1 MGSVTSESSASAVH
15 LANMAFHSLTV
26 CMFLAV
32 SVSCVYSSRPHYS
45 PTPYPSR
52 PYAPSYSPHHK
63 PAYKPYTP
71 YKPAPSYHHR
81 PAYKPAPYHPAP
93 AHYCLEDYEYPEYD
107 IKAAIAHHKYKFLEL
122 YADVAD
128 LNTDNSVDRLHEL
141 EEETYLCPSE
151 TAYIRP
157 LRAINTSDKYRIIVN
172 NVKVDYDHFTQTVRV
187 EDCLTA
193 GDSCPKVPP
202 CYETTCL
209 QKSIVHRFLVYDPYD
224 EYFPFAI
231 ETFELHASCACF
243 VGAYTFDH

>member
-15 LANMAFHSLTV
+15 LANMAFHSLT
-26 CMFLAV
+26 V

-71 YKPAPSYHHR
+71 YE
-81 PAYKPAPYHPAP
+81 P
-93 AHYCLEDYEYPEYD
+93 AHYEKTPACAKNTTAPYCLEDYEYPEYD

-172 NVKVDYDHFTQTVRV
+172 NVKVDYDH
-187 EDCLTA
+187 LP
-193 GDSCPKVPP
+193 PKINRSPLP
-202 CYETTCL
+202 G
-209 QKSIVHRFLVYDPYD
+209 I
-224 EYFPFAI
+224 
-231 ETFELHASCACF
+231 
-243 VGAYTFDH
+243 